1 MVVRA
6 SSNDDVERHRQSLEA
21 SWLRQVGALWVDCLH
36 TVDVSTDSHKTT
48 FLHTLQAPQ
57 PLYSTSSCDEDDEH
71 VLNTIHLPLPPWLA
85 TPSRVDDFDQELFP
99 TNTATSPFIY
109 GSDVLWN
116 SLPHVHVI
124 LFGVGQPNS
133 IEGIYSVKGISN
145 GQPMD
150 TIIAFEDAVDAER
163 YAALLEATMDHTPTV
178 CPIDPHELLAFCAE
192 SGHSCR
198 LEEAGSLLIPP
209 NCNVGITDWERTL
222 RLSDS
227 RVGDTTYPP
236 GGQMFGGDFWGAHD
250 LMPRGG
256 GSSSA
261 LYLEEEDEV
270 LESVEEELAQ
280 VGLDSARA
288 QLERLLYGG
297 GDDVE
302 EWGWRV

>member
-1 MVVRA
+1 M
-6 SSNDDVERHRQSLEA
+6 
-21 SWLRQVGALWVDCLH
+21 
-36 TVDVSTDSHKTT
+36 
-48 FLHTLQAPQ
+48 
-57 PLYSTSSCDEDDEH
+57 
-71 VLNTIHLPLPPWLA
+71 
-85 TPSRVDDFDQELFP
+85 DDFEDWSAFSSSA
-99 TNTATSPFIY
+99 ATFIY

-150 TIIAFEDAVDAER
+150 TIIAFEDAIDAER
-163 YAALLEATMDHTPTV
+163 YAALLEATMEHTPTV

-227 RVGDTTYPP
+227 RVGEASSAHHY
-236 GGQMFGGDFWGAHD
+236 FGGDFWGVHD

-288 QLERLLYGG
+288 QLERLLLRVDSE
-297 GDDVE
+297 DDSGE
-302 EWGWRV
+302 YDGGWRV